1 MKKIETRLT
10 AKASLDLE
18 RQVEEELNVP
28 DPEEEKAEAL
38 FKDEDTEGNDG
49 ATSSW
54 DNRESCL

>member
-1 MKKIETRLT
+1 MKKIETRLV
-10 AKASLDLE
+10 AKASLALE

-49 ATSSW
+49 NASS
-54 DNRESCL
+54 